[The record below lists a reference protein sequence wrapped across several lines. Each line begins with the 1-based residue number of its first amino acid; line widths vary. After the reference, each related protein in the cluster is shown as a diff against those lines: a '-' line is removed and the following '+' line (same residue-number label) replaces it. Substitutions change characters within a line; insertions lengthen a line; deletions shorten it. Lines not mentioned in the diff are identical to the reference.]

1 MPHATGSAL
10 RRQHARIE
18 AGDHL
23 MVETATRTAVWVS
36 IAGVV
41 GTVLGTTIAPL
52 VNYWTNERQMD
63 VKMVEIRIGILRA
76 PPKILRAPPKDDIAV
91 MRSWA
96 IDVIEQSSGRKF
108 SPAQRAALLKQELPI
123 RFWEWE
129 TVSPSQVDK
138 LLKGLEP
145 KR

>member
-10 RRQHARIE
+10 RCQHARIE

-63 VKMVEIRIGILRA
+63 VKMVEIGIG
-76 PPKILRAPPKDDIAV
+76 ILRAPPKDDIAV

>member
-23 MVETATRTAVWVS
+23 VVETATRTAVWVS

-63 VKMVEIRIGILRA
+63 VKMVEIGIG
-76 PPKILRAPPKDDIAV
+76 ILRAPPKDDIAV

>member
-1 MPHATGSAL
+1 
-10 RRQHARIE
+10 
-18 AGDHL
+18 

-63 VKMVEIRIGILRA
+63 VKMVEIGIG
-76 PPKILRAPPKDDIAV
+76 ILRAPPKDDIAV

>member
-63 VKMVEIRIGILRA
+63 VKMVEIGIG
-76 PPKILRAPPKDDIAV
+76 ILRAPPKDDIAV

>member
-1 MPHATGSAL
+1 
-10 RRQHARIE
+10 
-18 AGDHL
+18 
-23 MVETATRTAVWVS
+23 MVETTTRTAVWVS

-63 VKMVEIRIGILRA
+63 VKMVEIGIGILRA
-76 PPKILRAPPKDDIAV
+76 PPKEDIAV

-108 SPAQRAALLKQELPI
+108 SPEQRGALLKQELLIKWGSGP
-123 RFWEWE
+123 
-129 TVSPSQVDK
+129 D
-138 LLKGLEP
+138 LAKGSIQKALDDFLSKP
-145 KR
+145 

>member
-1 MPHATGSAL
+1 
-10 RRQHARIE
+10 
-18 AGDHL
+18 

-63 VKMVEIRIGILRA
+63 VKMVEIGIG
-76 PPKILRAPPKDDIAV
+76 ILRAPPKDDIAV

-96 IDVIEQSSGRKF
+96 IDVIEQASGRKF
-108 SPAQRAALLKQELPI
+108 SPAQRAALLKQELLI
-123 RFWEWE
+123 RWI
-129 TVSPSQVDK
+129 PSDWDVVAPGEIEK
-138 LLKGLEP
+138 WLKHQPPADGHGNKKE
-145 KR
+145 